1 MSDILESV
9 LSSILIDM
17 INAQNQAN
25 IRSADIAESYVGL
38 NRKHELLQYFAV
50 PTANIKSF
58 DFELKFGLEQTDS
71 LIGEGMSKELSEL
84 IHSEL
89 KAFIQ
94 SSLQHHQL
102 PIEDADAL
110 KAFISS
116 IWKRDE
122 TIPPASLK
130 FQNNKKLIDDIR
142 QFIKSLQQ
150 LVHDF
155 SESKPLLEVNES
167 NSGLKALLTISDLNS
182 YNDDILCSINVKAE
196 VAGMK
201 AGYADKVGAEGGDEN
216 SKRKIFLAGT

>member
-38 NRKHELLQYFAV
+38 NRKHELLQYFDV

-58 DFELKFGLEQTDS
+58 DFELKFALEQTDAV
-71 LIGEGMSKELSEL
+71 IGEGMSKALSDL

-89 KAFIQ
+89 QAFIQ

-102 PIEDADAL
+102 PNEDADAL

-116 IWKRDE
+116 IWKRDK
-122 TIPPASLK
+122 TVPPTSLK
-130 FQNNKKLIDDIR
+130 FQSNKKLIDDIQ
-142 QFIKSLQQ
+142 QFIKSLKQ

-155 SESKPLLEVNES
+155 GESKPLIEENES
-167 NSGLKALLTISDLNS
+167 NSGLKALLTINDLNS
-182 YNDDILCSINVKAE
+182 YNNDILCSINVKAE
-196 VAGMK
+196 VVGMK
-201 AGYADKVGAEGGDEN
+201 AGYADKKGAEGADEN
-216 SKRKIFLAGT
+216 LKRKIFLAGT